1 MAERGAATYKSVVAG
16 AYMRL
21 VQTQIELR
29 MDRCIV
35 ATTLQAAERG
45 VNNSFQPE
53 PLCLTLYIKTP
64 TRASVLYFT
73 TQGGSKSYVWMDA
86 SKRATGTSD
95 S

>member
-1 MAERGAATYKSVVAG
+1 MAERGAATYKAVVAG

-21 VQTQIELR
+21 GQTHIELR
-29 MDRCIV
+29 MYQYIV
-35 ATTLQAAERG
+35 STTLQAAERG

-73 TQGGSKSYVWMDA
+73 TQDGSKSYVWMDA